1 MNAFQRKPDFH
12 YHTFSSKGSSHI
24 MLPLSVTLRQSEG
37 HLVIERKKKLRNEM
51 PTNKYFQEILDSALD
66 RVTIALDCVRNCV
79 RNCVLCF
86 FFLNTQKQTETWHS
100 WKLADNCKKMTV
112 FEKKKRSFGWRENRI
127 FYKGWA

>member
-1 MNAFQRKPDFH
+1 MNAFQHKPDFH

-86 FFLNTQKQTETWHS
+86 FFKYTKANWNVALLEACWQ
-100 WKLADNCKKMTV
+100 
-112 FEKKKRSFGWRENRI
+112 F
-127 FYKGWA
+127 